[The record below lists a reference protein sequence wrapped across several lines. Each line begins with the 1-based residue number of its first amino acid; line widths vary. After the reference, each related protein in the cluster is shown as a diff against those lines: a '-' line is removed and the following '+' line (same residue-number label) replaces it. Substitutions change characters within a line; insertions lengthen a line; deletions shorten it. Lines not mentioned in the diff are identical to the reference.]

1 MGLLALL
8 VDGLNLG
15 LLRILGDLRQRAVE
29 YRWLVLGIELAAL
42 PQSGALV
49 DLLIPVINGAIH
61 GRANGYDVRFVLL
74 LLLLV
79 MLLLWLLMLLVVL
92 LLLLVVLLLLLLQL
106 LLVLLRRLELMQLLL
121 LLRGRRWLLL
131 RMQAGWMLMRRNLRT
146 TLAILPPHRGQ
157 VGYIN
162 GALADGN

>member
-1 MGLLALL
+1 MDKAWGQKKHRSSAQ
-8 VDGLNLG
+8 GKEKKPEKNC
-15 LLRILGDLRQRAVE
+15 
-29 YRWLVLGIELAAL
+29 W
-42 PQSGALV
+42 QSGESAKS
-49 DLLIPVINGAIH
+49 
-61 GRANGYDVRFVLL
+61 
-74 LLLLV
+74 
-79 MLLLWLLMLLVVL
+79 
-92 LLLLVVLLLLLLQL
+92 Q